1 MPTPKIK
8 TWVYHLCVFTHT
20 HAATFTQPRCIFKM
34 FLKTGVF
41 FDQEVWTNRMS
52 GKASRFYTRYSAPTI
67 SHMHTLATHRNNW
80 SNTFQVLVPEMS
92 KVHSCGLASN
102 GSQIDI
108 LKLFCFPHTTV
119 VTGASLCKLS
129 RTVPKLL
136 HLDSVPHIVPSV
148 QAPFHFYP
156 PRSGGR
162 PHPEQEPLL

>member
-1 MPTPKIK
+1 M
-8 TWVYHLCVFTHT
+8 YLHTHT
-20 HAATFTQPRCIFKM
+20 QLPSPNPD
-34 FLKTGVF
+34 VF
-41 FDQEVWTNRMS
+41 SKCSWKQEYSLTKKSEQIECQGRQVD
-52 GKASRFYTRYSAPTI
+52 YTRYSAPTI
-67 SHMHTLATHRNNW
+67 SHMHTLATHRDNW

-102 GSQIDI
+102 GSRIDI

-136 HLDSVPHIVPSV
+136 HLDSVLHIVPSV